1 MIRKARLTLRLL
13 GLLWV
18 LAFAPTLVLA
28 QTTTTTTTLSS
39 AVTTNTQDVFVVA
52 SASSV
57 DVGEYLYVD
66 QDLSRITA
74 VSGTNVSV
82 RRNQGGRITPHV
94 AGSQVVVGTLGSFIP
109 ATGTTTGVFL
119 TSIPYGACTP
129 GDQQYTVVVHVA
141 SGTRYSCITDA
152 WAEVGGNKEE
162 LREVSFY
169 IALAAAAGGQA
180 DQCFFIANRPYQVV
194 GVTMLHATADAST
207 TVHVEKNTGTE
218 APGSGTTIQS
228 GTFDLGATAN
238 TLQTGTLSA
247 TASALRLA
255 TGERLCADYT
265 GTIDTAAGV
274 LITVS
279 LRPL

>member
-1 MIRKARLTLRLL
+1 
-13 GLLWV
+13 
-18 LAFAPTLVLA
+18 
-28 QTTTTTTTLSS
+28 
-39 AVTTNTQDVFVVA
+39 
-52 SASSV
+52 
-57 DVGEYLYVD
+57 
-66 QDLSRITA
+66 
-74 VSGTNVSV
+74 
-82 RRNQGGRITPHV
+82 
-94 AGSQVVVGTLGSFIP
+94 
-109 ATGTTTGVFL
+109 
-119 TSIPYGACTP
+119 
-129 GDQQYTVVVHVA
+129 
-141 SGTRYSCITDA
+141 
-152 WAEVGGNKEE
+152 
-162 LREVSFY
+162 
-169 IALAAAAGGQA
+169 
-180 DQCFFIANRPYQVV
+180 VV

>member
-180 DQCFFIANRPYQVV
+180 D
-194 GVTMLHATADAST
+194 
-207 TVHVEKNTGTE
+207 
-218 APGSGTTIQS
+218 
-228 GTFDLGATAN
+228 
-238 TLQTGTLSA
+238 
-247 TASALRLA
+247 
-255 TGERLCADYT
+255 
-265 GTIDTAAGV
+265 
-274 LITVS
+274 
-279 LRPL
+279 